1 MRVVLD
7 AHVVASRV
15 LVPHGSAAALFAAW
29 ELGALEF
36 AVSEEVLAE
45 YERLLADPEVRS
57 YSGLD
62 YDDVSGLVAGFRR
75 VGVLVE
81 PPAHASSVDYAGQ
94 AYFDCARASGSE
106 VVFAGDSRLQSL
118 PDRDGITVLA
128 PSAFMALVAIT

>member
-15 LVPHGSAAALFAAW
+15 LVPHGPAAALFAAW

-36 AVSEEVLAE
+36 AVSEDVLAA

-57 YSGLD
+57 YPGLEHGE
-62 YDDVSGLVAGFRR
+62 VSGLVDGFRQLC
-75 VGVLVE
+75 VLVD
-81 PPAHASSVDYAGQ
+81 PAADPRFPDDAGQ

-106 VVFAGDSRLQSL
+106 VVFAGDPRIQAMR
-118 PDRDGITVLA
+118 DRDGIAVLA